1 MVRSPVSSRVV
12 AVVTLRCAGIGSRPG
27 HRFEHFTQLRSLE
40 LTLTYSQMVTS
51 RDITQGLHDVL
62 NSLASPS
69 LQTMR
74 LELDVGVV
82 ATSSGRD
89 LQVEDVTSGADA
101 IDHHALHAVLAR
113 PAFARLSRA
122 TIVLTSRRRLP
133 KDAGRAEGL
142 PEALLA
148 LLRTLFAPWRC
159 ARGLARLV
167 GGVWGSG
174 RYVGA
179 VDAGAG
185 EEFCWLTG
193 RVEKYAENHLLAG
206 IGL

>member
-1 MVRSPVSSRVV
+1 
-12 AVVTLRCAGIGSRPG
+12 
-27 HRFEHFTQLRSLE
+27 
-40 LTLTYSQMVTS
+40 MVTS
-51 RDITQGLHDVL
+51 RDITQGIHDVL
-62 NSLASPS
+62 ISLASPS

-89 LQVEDVTSGADA
+89 LQVEDVTCGADA

-113 PAFARLSRA
+113 PVFTCLAQA
-122 TIVLTSRRRLP
+122 TIILGSL
-133 KDAGRAEGL
+133 DAGFPEDVS
-142 PEALLA
+142 EALLA
-148 LLRTLFAPWRC
+148 LLRTLFAPWRRT
-159 ARGLARLV
+159 RGLARLV